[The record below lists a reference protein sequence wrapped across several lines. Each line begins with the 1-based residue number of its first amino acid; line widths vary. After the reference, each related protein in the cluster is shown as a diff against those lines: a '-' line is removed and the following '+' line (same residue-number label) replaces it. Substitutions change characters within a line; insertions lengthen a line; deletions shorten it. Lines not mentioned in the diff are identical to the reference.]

1 MATAPQGKPTAE
13 ERMQLPVIRT
23 YLEMTTSPAPREV
36 DAAGKPGV
44 VLHRMQPCS
53 PALYRALYAGVGG
66 PWHWYERLAWSDETL
81 AAHLGRAGVEVHVLE
96 VDGEPAGYFELDRHP
111 EKGTEIAY
119 FGLMPRFIG
128 QGLGGWLL
136 RKAIARAWEG
146 ESRRIWLHTC
156 TLDHPT
162 ALPNYLRHGFVATGT
177 EEVPTPPK

>member
-1 MATAPQGKPTAE
+1 MSSRKNFWNVGAINSLRLRGAWGK
-13 ERMQLPVIRT
+13 
-23 YLEMTTSPAPREV
+23 
-36 DAAGKPGV
+36 AG
-44 VLHRMQPCS
+44 RQPDTF
-53 PALYRALYAGVGG
+53 AGVNTFGVIPGMGG
-66 PWHWYERLAWSDETL
+66 G
-81 AAHLGRAGVEVHVLE
+81 AALNPTSVGNTEV
-96 VDGEPAGYFELDRHP
+96 GP

-156 TLDHPT
+156 TLDHPS

-177 EEVPTPPK
+177 EEVPPPPK